1 MKKLIWKKDGAQ
13 LVQKLISKKLILE
26 SISLINKLERKKIK
40 ICNDAIREKYKNK
53 YYYRYIPNCHLNI
66 DHFIKFINSKVLSEA
81 SKFLNSNVYFW
92 DIDFHSKWGLN
103 SDITPPHQDSFLKC
117 LEEKNSHMLTC
128 YIPLTK
134 ITLKSNPMTIIRG
147 SFKER
152 TLKHKKSKMLG
163 FSSVICEDFSE
174 LPKKFLKKQTTVLLN
189 PGDAFFFHGKTIH
202 FSKKNPYNDNISNQR
217 RIAIAIRIM
226 GEGVKFSKK
235 KTKEYLK
242 NVKYNREFAL
252 KKGLTENKPISI
264 RAL

>member
-13 LVQKLISKKLILE
+13 LVQKLISKKLIKD
-26 SISLINKLERKKIK
+26 SISLINTLEKKKIN
-40 ICNDAIREKYKNK
+40 ICNDAIREKYNKK

-66 DHFIKFINSKVLSEA
+66 DHFVKFINSKVLNNA

-92 DIDFHSKWGLN
+92 DIDFHSKWGFN

-134 ITLKSNPMTIIRG
+134 ISLKSNPMTIIRE
-147 SFKER
+147 SFKEK

-174 LPKKFLKKQTTVLLN
+174 LPRKYLDKQTTVLLN

-202 FSKKNPYNDNISNQR
+202 FSKKEKKNDNISNER

-226 GEGVKFSKK
+226 GENVKFSKNK
-235 KTKEYLK
+235 IKEYRK

-252 KKGLTENKPISI
+252 KKGLTYNKQVSI